1 MPSLYGTGTSYTVTA
16 SNVITLYKVS
26 TSSAVI
32 TATTYST
39 NLVGLYGGSYSALP
53 TNAAQLIQLFDN
65 NGNVNFYLDPATNSS
80 TIFANFI
87 GSVVSNV
94 SAGTGISVSTST
106 GSVVIS
112 NTGVLSVTAGTNT
125 NVSSTTGNI
134 TIWSTPVAT
143 GVTSLAAGTG
153 ISVST
158 STGSVTVTNVGVT
171 GLIAGTNTNISSTTG
186 NITIWTTGGST
197 FDISTW
203 TNQRL
208 FTTSSVQ
215 FNQISITGTNIA
227 TTVSAVSVNLS
238 GVDTITPQNNT
249 SIWAVN
255 KPSTVARFLFDTY
268 IDPDGTG
275 NRQDRSFISGRRAR
289 GTPSAPSAVQD
300 GDVLFRVNGFGYNGT
315 SFPTNAS
322 AGINF
327 VADENYT
334 TATQAGKISFDVLPS
349 SATTTGGVI
358 NIVVIDQNGVDIRN
372 GKILRLTTGSN
383 ITFGDGTIQTTAF
396 TGTVAG
402 GVTSLAA
409 GTGISVNTSTGAV
422 TVSNT
427 GVLDLTGT
435 AALGVSAS
443 TGSITLTNLGVT
455 SLTAGTNTNISAST
469 GSITI
474 WSNAVPN
481 GVSDL
486 TAGAGIAVSTSTG
499 SVTVSNIGVLD
510 LTGGTAITVSNSTG
524 SVTINNAGVTSLT
537 AGTNTNISSTTGNI
551 TIWTD
556 PVVTGVTSLAAGT
569 GISVSTSTGSVT
581 VTNIGVLDLTG
592 TAALGVS
599 ANTGSVTLTNLG
611 VTSLTAGTNTNIS
624 ASTGSVTIWTN
635 TPTPFD
641 ISTWTNQRLFTT
653 SSVQFSGMSLST
665 GTEVDQV
672 VSAGGYPLDG
682 NGQALL
688 EQGSTQSGAMIV
700 SNYTAG
706 IRPTIRIRG
715 YGQNMP
721 GGSATT
727 TPSAGI
733 FIEGGRGTQTTSTAL
748 QSGDTLGGLNFGG
761 YDGANW
767 LTNSGTGGP
776 NGFSPGQQFY
786 LATENWANNGS
797 TTTNAGTRLLMRVQP
812 QGVQASATSR
822 QYHYIQT
829 WTAGST
835 ATTAPPQLNIQQGTA
850 DSVLPNFT
858 PSGGVGSFGI
868 GFGSTNINYFNTK
881 NTIYGVPSTD
891 PAADNIT
898 LSSTNFI
905 SIVSNRRSG
914 VTGRRDVV
922 AAGDSLGGLLYYT
935 QSANS
940 ATGIG
945 NLVATMIGGA
955 LETSSVSA
963 RGTSL
968 SMSTVQTGT
977 TTLNTRLFLSDRLN
991 NHNSDEHRFNAASG
1005 AAPRLSLSTTLNSN
1019 TYNSDTHTFNNT
1031 AGSSTVLAL
1040 ATGTNTYNNN
1050 IHNFNVAGGATSIVQ
1065 FNTTTGVALKG
1076 YSETQTTA
1084 AYTATF
1090 APNVL
1095 TATIFAMVLTGN
1107 ITFNGFTNP
1116 QAGQSAVFFFT
1127 QDATGSR
1134 LLTSSMKYAG
1144 GSKTLSTAG
1153 TSTDMISVL
1162 YAGAAGYYASLVKG
1176 FV

>member
-1 MPSLYGTGTSYTVTA
+1 MPALYGTGTTYTVTA

-134 TIWSTPVAT
+134 TIWTNPVT
-143 GVTSLAAGTG
+143 NGVSSLTAGTG

-186 NITIWTTGGST
+186 NITIWSDASP

-315 SFPTNAS
+315 SFPTNSS

-327 VADENYT
+327 VANENYT

-349 SATTTGGVI
+349 NATTTGGVI
-358 NIVVIDQNGVDIRN
+358 NIVVIDQNGFEIRN

-409 GTGISVNTSTGAV
+409 GSGISVNTSTGAV

-435 AALGVSAS
+435 AALGVSNN

-510 LTGGTAITVSNSTG
+510 LTGGTAITVSASTG
-524 SVTINNAGVTSLT
+524 SVTINNAGVTGLI

-599 ANTGSVTLTNLG
+599 ASTGSITLTNLG

-635 TPTPFD
+635 AATPFD

-653 SSVQFSGMSLST
+653 SSVQFSGIYATT
-665 GTEVDQV
+665 GTQVTQV

-688 EQGSTQSGAMIV
+688 EQASTQSTAMVV

-706 IRPTIRIRG
+706 IRPTIHVRG

-727 TPSAGI
+727 TPSAGF
-733 FIEGGRGTQTTSTAL
+733 FIEGSRGTPAAPTAT
-748 QSGDTLGGLNFGG
+748 QSGDTLGGMNFGG

-767 LTNSGTGGP
+767 LTNSATGGP
-776 NGFSPGQQFY
+776 NGFIPGQQFY
-786 LATENWANNGS
+786 LATENWNNNGS

-812 QGVQASATSR
+812 QGAQVSATSR
-822 QYHYIQT
+822 QYHYIQS
-829 WTAGST
+829 WTAGNT
-835 ATTAPPQLNIQQGTA
+835 ATTAPPQLNIQNGTA
-850 DSVLPNFT
+850 DSTLPNLT

-881 NTIYGVPSTD
+881 NSIYGVPSTD
-891 PAADNIT
+891 PAADNVT

-905 SIVSNRRSG
+905 SIISNRRSG

-922 AAGDSLGGLLYYT
+922 AANDSLGGLLYYT

-940 ATGIG
+940 STTIG
-945 NLVATMIGGA
+945 NLVGYIVANA

-963 RGTSL
+963 RGTSI
-968 SMSTVQTGT
+968 SIATVQTGT
-977 TTLNTRLFLSDRLN
+977 TTLNNRLTLSDRLN
-991 NHNSDEHRFNAASG
+991 SYRSDTHTFNNAVDAAT
-1005 AAPRLSLSTTLNSN
+1005 RLSLNTTLNSN

-1050 IHNFNVAGGATSIVQ
+1050 IHNFNVAGAASSIVQ

-1134 LLTSSMKYAG
+1134 TLTSTMKYAG
-1144 GSKTLSTAG
+1144 GLKTLSTAG

-1162 YAGAAGYYASLVKG
+1162 YAGAAGYYATLVKG
-1176 FV
+1176 FA